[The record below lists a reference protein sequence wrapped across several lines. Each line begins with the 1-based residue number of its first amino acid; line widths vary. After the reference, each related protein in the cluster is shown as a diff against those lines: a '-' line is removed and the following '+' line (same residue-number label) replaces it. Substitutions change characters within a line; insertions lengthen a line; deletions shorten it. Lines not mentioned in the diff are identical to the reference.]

1 MNPNLSP
8 EEITRYSRHILIP
21 EVGFEGQQKLKAA
34 SVLLVGAGGLGSPV
48 GMYLAGAGVGR
59 IGIVDADVVDV
70 SNLQRQVIHGTSGV
84 GELKVESARQ
94 RMLDINPHIQ
104 VDIYPEAFTSAN
116 AMRIAKDYTFVV
128 DCTDNFPARY
138 LISDLCVLQK
148 KPFVYG
154 AIFRF
159 EGQVSVF
166 DADQGPCYRCL
177 FPDPPSPELAPS
189 CAQTGVFGVL
199 PGTIG
204 ALQASEVVKL
214 ILGIGTPLIGKL
226 LIYNALDP
234 SFDIVKLRK
243 DPHCKTCGEQPEI
256 THLIDYDQFCGL
268 PGAAAANAPAITPRE
283 VAEALRLGRPIR
295 LIDVRNER
303 EGQIASIKEAEHI
316 PLDQLEARLSE
327 LNLDDEIVVFCRV
340 EPRAVMAQQ
349 LLLRRGYRNI
359 KRMSGGIKAW
369 AKEIDP
375 TIPLY

>member
-1 MNPNLSP
+1 MNLNLSP

-48 GMYLAGAGVGR
+48 AMYLAGAGVGHL
-59 IGIVDADVVDV
+59 GVVDADVVDV
-70 SNLQRQVIHGTSGV
+70 SNLQRQVIHGTSNLD
-84 GELKVESARQ
+84 ELKVESARR
-94 RMLDINPHIQ
+94 RMLDINPLIQ
-104 VDIYPEAFTSAN
+104 VDIYPEAFTSTN
-116 AMRIAKDYTFVV
+116 AMRIAKDYAIVV

-154 AIFRF
+154 SIFRF

-166 DADQGPCYRCL
+166 DASQGPCYRCL
-177 FPDPPSPELAPS
+177 FPDPPSPELVPS
-189 CAQTGVFGVL
+189 CAQAGVFGIL

-226 LIYNALDP
+226 LIYSALDP
-234 SFDIVKLRK
+234 SFDIIKLRK
-243 DPHCKTCGEQPEI
+243 NPHCKACGDQPEI
-256 THLIDYDQFCGL
+256 TRLIDYDQFCGL
-268 PGAAAANAPAITPRE
+268 PGAAAASEPAMTPRE

-303 EGQIASIKEAEHI
+303 EGQIASINGAEHI

-327 LNLDDEIVVFCRV
+327 LNQDDEIIVFCRV

-349 LLLRRGYRNI
+349 LLLRHGYRNV
-359 KRMSGGIKAW
+359 KRMSGGVKAW

-375 TIPLY
+375 TISLY